1 MLTLRNLSIS
11 RKLALSAACA
21 LLLLGG
27 LAVSMFSGLARLER
41 LDAEASG
48 AVAAKAVIDMAGQ
61 RRHDLD
67 ALAARIALLQTAP
80 QIAAA
85 KAELTALAD
94 GLATGGLAGGRGHG
108 AAATATQAD
117 IAAFT
122 RASADN
128 TAEAAAIGH
137 ALAAREALLGRRE
150 QGLLPQLAAIN
161 QLVSVTL
168 DRMHLEDM
176 SPEAADR
183 NKARLTRYQRAVI
196 DAGNAALLN
205 MNTGDEAAA
214 KSMQLNTKIADA
226 LLHAAHDEGVA
237 KDAAAAFA
245 AMEQSGNAILAASAD
260 LVAGTASAQQF
271 LAHDLAASS
280 AAARASL
287 DAADALVTRQAEAAR
302 AEAGRAGAGL
312 RRTLVGLALG
322 ITAILIVTST
332 LTARAIARPI
342 RAMTAMLARLA
353 EGDTGMEIGFA
364 GRRDEIGRM
373 AAALERLRQTAE
385 QAFLQR
391 QTLDQLPL
399 CVLVADAAHKLAIS
413 YASPATRD
421 VLAPIAALLDL
432 RADALAGQ
440 SLARFARTPGLE
452 TALTGGAASLPYRER
467 VAIGGETLDIQASAL
482 TSADGR
488 FYGPMLTIVPVTR
501 EARLA
506 ERFKNSVGEIAAA
519 FGRSAG
525 EMRGAA
531 NGLAGLAADTGARAE
546 AVASASR
553 EAAGNVQAVAA
564 SAEQMA
570 ASVSEISRSVAES
583 ARIASDAVSK
593 AEATDRCV
601 VSLNDQASRIGGVV
615 RLIGDIAAHTNLLA
629 LNATIEAARA
639 GEAGRGFAVVAN
651 EVKSL
656 ASQTARATEEIS
668 TQIATMQDETKA
680 AVTTLRAVSGTIQR
694 LDEIAA
700 AIAAAVEEQGATT
713 QEIAR
718 AVQQAAR
725 GTGEVTENIAEV
737 SFAVGETRARSAE
750 VLAAADDLA
759 QQSGTLREEVES
771 FLAAMQAA

>member
-1 MLTLRNLSIS
+1 MLGLQNLSIG
-11 RKLALSAACA
+11 RKLTLSALSA

-27 LAVSMFSGLARLER
+27 LAVSMFSGLGRLER
-41 LDAEASG
+41 LDGEASA

-67 ALAARIALLQTAP
+67 TLATRIALLQTTP
-80 QIAAA
+80 QITAA

-94 GLATGGLAGGRGHG
+94 GLAGGLGAGRN
-108 AAATATQAD
+108 AETATD
-117 IAAFT
+117 SAAFA
-122 RASADN
+122 RASADS
-128 TAEAAAIGH
+128 AADAAAIGH
-137 ALAAREALLGRRE
+137 ALAARAALLTSRD
-150 QGLLPQLAAIN
+150 QKLLPQLAEIN
-161 QLVSVTL
+161 QQVSVTL
-168 DRMHLEDM
+168 DRMHLEDL

-196 DAGNAALLN
+196 DSGNAALLV
-205 MNTGDEAAA
+205 MNTGEDAAA
-214 KSMQLNTKIADA
+214 KSMQINAKIAQA
-226 LLHAAHDEGVA
+226 LLHAAHDEGISQ
-237 KDAAAAFA
+237 DAAAAFA
-245 AMEQSGNAILAASAD
+245 AMEQNGNAILATSAD
-260 LVAGTASAQQF
+260 IVAATTAAAQF
-271 LAHDLAASS
+271 LAHDLAAAS
-280 AAARASL
+280 ATASASL
-287 DAADALVTRQAEAAR
+287 DAADAEVTRQAEAAR
-302 AEAGRAGAGL
+302 AEAVRAGAGL
-312 RRTLVGLALG
+312 RRTLIGLALG
-322 ITAILIVTST
+322 ITAILIATST

-342 RAMTAMLARLA
+342 AAMTAMLTRLA
-353 EGDTGMEIGFA
+353 EGDTGMRIGYA

-399 CVLVADAAHKLAIS
+399 SVLVADAAQHCAIS
-413 YASPATRD
+413 YANPATRA
-421 VLAPIAALLDL
+421 VLAPIADQLDL

-440 SLARFARTPGLE
+440 SLTRFARTPGL
-452 TALTGGAASLPYRER
+452 TAALSGGAETLPYRER
-467 VAIGGETLDIQASAL
+467 VAIGGETLDIQVSAL
-482 TSADGR
+482 TGADGR
-488 FYGPMLTIVPVTR
+488 FFGPMLTLVPVTR

-519 FGRSAG
+519 LGRSAG

-531 NGLAGLAADTGARAE
+531 NTLNGLAADTGTRAE

-553 EAAGNVQAVAA
+553 AAAGNVQAVAA
-564 SAEQMA
+564 SAEEMA

-583 ARIASDAVSK
+583 ARIASEAVSK

-651 EVKSL
+651 EVKTL

-680 AVTTLRAVSGTIQR
+680 AVTTLRAVSATIQR

-718 AVQQAAR
+718 AVQQAAH
-725 GTGEVTENIAEV
+725 GTGEVTENIGEV
-737 SFAVGETRARSAE
+737 SGAVGETRARSAE
-750 VLAAADDLA
+750 VLTAADELA
-759 QQSGTLREEVES
+759 RQSGTLRTEVES
-771 FLAAMQAA
+771 FLEAMQAA

>member
-1 MLTLRNLSIS
+1 MSALQNLSIG
-11 RKLALSAACA
+11 RKLALSASCA

-27 LAVSMFSGLARLER
+27 LTVSTFSGLARLEK
-41 LDAEASG
+41 LNAEATEG
-48 AVAAKAVIDMAGQ
+48 AATKAVIDMAGQ

-67 ALAARIALLQTAP
+67 ALAARISLLQTLP
-80 QIAAA
+80 QITAA
-85 KAELTALAD
+85 KEELAALANGLQTGLGGAERNASNDTTALSKAAKD
-94 GLATGGLAGGRGHG
+94 G
-108 AAATATQAD
+108 AAYVNA
-117 IAAFT
+117 IAK
-122 RASADN
+122 
-128 TAEAAAIGH
+128 
-137 ALAAREALLGRRE
+137 ALAARESLIGRRD
-150 QGLLPQLAAIN
+150 QSLLPQLAAIN

-168 DRMHLEDM
+168 DRMHLEDL

-196 DAGNAALLN
+196 DAGNAAILD
-205 MNTGDEAAA
+205 MNTGDEGAA
-214 KSMQLNTKIADA
+214 KSMLLNHKIANA

-237 KDAAAAFA
+237 KDAAAAFT
-245 AMEQSGNAILAASAD
+245 AMEQSGNAILAASEEI
-260 LVAGTASAQQF
+260 VAGTAAATEF
-271 LAHDLAASS
+271 AAHDLAASS
-280 AAARASL
+280 VVATRSL
-287 DAADALVTRQAEAAR
+287 GAADALATREAEAAR
-302 AEAGRAGAGL
+302 AEAVRAGARL
-312 RRTLVGLALG
+312 RRVLTTLALG
-322 ITAILIVTST
+322 ITVILIVTSA
-332 LTARAIARPI
+332 LTARAIVRPI
-342 RAMTAMLARLA
+342 RAMTGMLTRLA
-353 EGDTGMEIGFA
+353 EGDTGMTIGYS

-373 AAALERLRQTAE
+373 AAALERLRETAE

-399 CVLVADAAHKLAIS
+399 SVLVADAANGLAIS
-413 YASPATRD
+413 YASPAARD
-421 VLAPIAALLDL
+421 VLAPIAETLGIDPA
-432 RADALAGQ
+432 ALAGQ
-440 SLARFARTPGLE
+440 SLGRFARTPGLE
-452 TALTGGAASLPYRER
+452 AALNHGAAALPHRER
-467 VAIGGETLDIQASAL
+467 IAVGAETLDIQASAL

-506 ERFKNSVGEIAAA
+506 ERFKTSVGEIAASL
-519 FGRSAG
+519 GRSAG
-525 EMRGAA
+525 EMREAA
-531 NGLAGLAADTGARAE
+531 NILNGLAADTGTRAE

-564 SAEQMA
+564 SAEELA

-583 ARIASDAVSK
+583 ARIASEAVRR
-593 AEATDRCV
+593 AEETDRCV

-615 RLIGDIAAHTNLLA
+615 RLISDIAAHTNLLA

-656 ASQTARATEEIS
+656 ANQTARATEEIS
-668 TQIATMQDETKA
+668 TEIATMQDETKA
-680 AVTTLRAVSGTIQR
+680 AVTTLRAVSETIQR

-737 SFAVGETRARSAE
+737 SGAAGETRARSTE
-750 VLAAADDLA
+750 VLRAADDLA
-759 QQSGTLREEVES
+759 GQSGTLREEVVN
-771 FLAAMQAA
+771 FLEAMQAA

>member
-1 MLTLRNLSIS
+1 MLMALRNLSIGG
-11 RKLALSAACA
+11 KLALSAACA

-41 LDAEASG
+41 LDAEASE
-48 AVAAKAVIDMAGQ
+48 AVAAKAVIDLAGQ

-67 ALAARIALLQTAP
+67 ALAARIALLQTMP
-80 QIAAA
+80 QITAA
-85 KAELTALAD
+85 KAELASLSE
-94 GLATGGLAGGRGHG
+94 GLAAGFAGNSASNAAFAK
-108 AAATATQAD
+108 AAA
-117 IAAFT
+117 
-122 RASADN
+122 DN
-128 TAEAAAIGH
+128 AAEADAIGH
-137 ALAAREALLGRRE
+137 VLAARAALLDRRE

-168 DRMHLEDM
+168 DRMHLEDLT
-176 SPEAADR
+176 PEAADR

-196 DAGNAALLN
+196 DAGNAALLA

-214 KSMQLNTKIADA
+214 KATQLNTKIAQA
-226 LLHAAHDEGVA
+226 LLHAAHDEGVS

-245 AMEQSGNAILAASAD
+245 AMEQSGDAILATSAEI
-260 LVAGTASAQQF
+260 VSQTAAAAQF
-271 LAHDLAASS
+271 LAHDFAAKS

-287 DAADALVTRQAEAAR
+287 EAADADVTRQAEAAR
-302 AEAGRAGAGL
+302 AEALRARAGL
-312 RRTLVGLALG
+312 RRTLIAVAVG

-342 RAMTAMLARLA
+342 GVMTAMLARLA
-353 EGDTGMEIGFA
+353 AGETGMTIGYA

-373 AAALERLRQTAE
+373 AQALERLRQTAE

-391 QTLDQLPL
+391 QILDQLPL
-399 CVLVADAAHKLAIS
+399 SVLVADAANAHTIS
-413 YASPATRD
+413 YASPAARD
-421 VLAPIAALLDL
+421 VLAPIADILDL

-440 SLARFARTPGLE
+440 SLSRFARTPGLE
-452 TALTGGAASLPYRER
+452 AALNGDAASLPYRER
-467 VAIGGETLDIQASAL
+467 IAVGAETLDIQASAL
-482 TSADGR
+482 KSADGR
-488 FYGPMLTIVPVTR
+488 FFGPMLTIVPVTR

-519 FGRSAG
+519 LGRSAG
-525 EMRGAA
+525 EMRDAA
-531 NGLAGLAADTGARAE
+531 NVLNSLAADTGTRAE

-651 EVKSL
+651 EVKTL

-668 TQIATMQDETKA
+668 TQIATMQDETKT
-680 AVTTLRAVSGTIQR
+680 AVTTLRAVSATIQR

-718 AVQQAAR
+718 AVQQAAH
-725 GTGEVTENIAEV
+725 GTGEVTENIGEV
-737 SFAVGETRARSAE
+737 SAAVGETRARSSE
-750 VLAAADDLA
+750 VLAAAADLA
-759 QQSGTLREEVES
+759 QQSGTLRTEVES
-771 FLAAMQAA
+771 FLEAMQAA